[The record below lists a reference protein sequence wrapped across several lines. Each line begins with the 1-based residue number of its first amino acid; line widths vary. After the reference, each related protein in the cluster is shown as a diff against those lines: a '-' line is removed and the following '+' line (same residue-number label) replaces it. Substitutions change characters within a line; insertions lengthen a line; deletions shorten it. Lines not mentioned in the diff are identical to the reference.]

1 MELKKSPK
9 ADLRKNSGLYFVL
22 GLAVVMVL
30 VLIAFEWK
38 TYDEANNYDI
48 SMDVEDMLDEEV
60 PMTEQ
65 LKTPPPPPPPEE
77 P

>member
-9 ADLRKNSGLYFVL
+9 ADLRRNSGLYFVL
-22 GLAVVMVL
+22 GLAVVMAL
-30 VLIAFEWK
+30 VYIAFEWK
-38 TYDEANNYDI
+38 TYDEANKYDI

-65 LKTPPPPPPPEE
+65 LKTPPPPTFPE
-77 P
+77 